1 MVIMSVDLGAARTG
15 FAVSDSGE
23 QFAFPRGIVTEYNR
37 EKLYPKIVEK
47 AKENNAELIVLGL
60 PKNMDGTLGFKAQ
73 ESVDAKEALEKLCD
87 IPVELWDERCTTVS
101 AHASLGMNGIKT
113 KNRKNIVDSV
123 AATIILE
130 DFLRFRNS
138 NK

>member
-1 MVIMSVDLGAARTG
+1 MIIMSVDLGAARTG
-15 FAVSDSGE
+15 LAVSDSGE
-23 QFAFPRGIVTEYNR
+23 QFAFPRGIIKEYSR
-37 EKLYPKIVEK
+37 EKLYEKIVEK
-47 AKENNAELIVLGL
+47 AKENSAEIIVLGL
-60 PKNMDGTLGFKAQ
+60 PKNMDGSLGFKAQ
-73 ESVDAKEALEKLCD
+73 ESIDAKSTLEKLCD

-101 AHASLGMNGIKT
+101 AHNSLQVNGIKA

-130 DFLRFRNS
+130 DYLRFRNS